1 MFNKKIKK
9 LISTSLRVGCIKE
22 RMKIKL
28 TNNKHIK
35 KIIYLLP
42 FLLLYGCVT
51 EKDYN
56 EVLSENDELKKELII
71 QKRILSKLEKEY
83 RVLESELEITKM
95 LLEKCNDKIYGDAFV
110 ITRSGSSGY
119 LRLEG
124 YEEAVEYL
132 QDCCF

>member
-1 MFNKKIKK
+1 
-9 LISTSLRVGCIKE
+9 
-22 RMKIKL
+22 MKIKL